1 MCFSPP
7 HIFPFSFLPFK
18 QIMGST
24 LLASVKACVRVE
36 KRKNMKKKRN
46 YYLMLMIIL
55 NDCEI
60 ILSNALGVE
69 LILCFLD
76 ISHALLYA
84 INSLV
89 SIFTLF

>member
-1 MCFSPP
+1 
-7 HIFPFSFLPFK
+7 
-18 QIMGST
+18 
-24 LLASVKACVRVE
+24 
-36 KRKNMKKKRN
+36 
-46 YYLMLMIIL
+46 MLMIIL

-69 LILCFLD
+69 LAILCFLD

>member
-1 MCFSPP
+1 
-7 HIFPFSFLPFK
+7 
-18 QIMGST
+18 
-24 LLASVKACVRVE
+24 
-36 KRKNMKKKRN
+36 MKKKRN